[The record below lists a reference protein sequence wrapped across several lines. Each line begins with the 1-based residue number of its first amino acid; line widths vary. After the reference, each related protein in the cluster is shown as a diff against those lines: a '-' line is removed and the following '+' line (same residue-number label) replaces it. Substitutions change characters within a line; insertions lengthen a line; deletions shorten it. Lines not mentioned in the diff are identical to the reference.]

1 MSLSDDDEMLF
12 SDEEEMSL
20 TDANETY
27 LPSYEAMALSDY
39 YQIKENYQDLV
50 LMCKKQILSEFDPEF
65 VRELTIALKISKEIK
80 DTYGDYTYYILGYD
94 YRIYGYTIEDE
105 ESFIVDRMIPSL
117 KEKLIQQVEEIT
129 QFLSKTRIF
138 KSELY
143 EKQTEMMYHPSRVA
157 RLVETG
163 LLSFTDGNS
172 FDDL

>member
-1 MSLSDDDEMLF
+1 MSFSDDG
-12 SDEEEMSL
+12 DEEEM
-20 TDANETY
+20 A
-27 LPSYEAMALSDY
+27 YEAMALSDY
-39 YQIKENYQDLV
+39 YQTKENHQALV
-50 LMCKKQILSEFDPEF
+50 LMCKKQILSQFDPEF
-65 VRELTIALKISKEIK
+65 VRELTIALKISEEIK
-80 DTYGDYTYYILGYD
+80 DTYGEYTYYILGYD
-94 YRIYGYTIEDE
+94 YRIFGYTIEDE

-117 KEKLIQQVEEIT
+117 KEKLIKQVEEIT

-157 RLVETG
+157 RLLETG